1 MNIFK
6 PRIWSIWEIACIK
19 WSSILFGMIVGIY
32 LEDYLKSYVWLLVVG
47 CLALAVKPVMRVF
60 RD

>member
-19 WSSILFGMIVGIY
+19 WSSILFGLIVGIY
-32 LEDYLKSYVWLLVVG
+32 LADYLKSYVWLLVVG
-47 CLALAVKPVMRVF
+47 CLILAVKPVMKIF